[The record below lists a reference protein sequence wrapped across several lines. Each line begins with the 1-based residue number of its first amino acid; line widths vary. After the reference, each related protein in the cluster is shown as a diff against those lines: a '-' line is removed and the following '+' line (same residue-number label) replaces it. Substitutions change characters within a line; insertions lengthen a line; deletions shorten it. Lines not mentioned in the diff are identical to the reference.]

1 MNKTIRT
8 LGCITF
14 GCVLVL
20 LQIFWIQPAISS
32 SANSNASLLDPSCS
46 QDSTWRAVRAKMH
59 LRAGSLLDPKM
70 HLRAGS
76 LPSSSNT
83 ESSLTGVYVA
93 KATVVIES
101 QDGSDVPST
110 YALEVKLT
118 IIDTDGTVSG
128 ELSFRGQNWLISL
141 SFPVSGT
148 HKLKEA
154 KLKLKV
160 TMCLESPT
168 VSVNAVVIP
177 NGSLLVAKGMQLLT
191 CNFERLRM
199 ILPEEIRFNR

>member
-14 GCVLVL
+14 EWVLVL
-20 LQIFWIQPAISS
+20 LQIFWIQPAISSSANSNALLRSS

-46 QDSTWRAVRAKMH
+46 QDSTWRAVRA
-59 LRAGSLLDPKM
+59 KM

-128 ELSFRGQNWLISL
+128 ELSFRGQNWLVSL